1 MLARACAALL
11 LCASAATAA
20 APCERNVTF
29 FGPWSGGDAWLVN
42 YTGPYENDR
51 PPHVQV
57 GKKPDVK
64 AGQFTCLGDIRA
76 TTSKA
81 IEWTTVEGVWNNALN
96 EPAHFT
102 VYYGPNAA
110 SKVDEFR

>member
-1 MLARACAALL
+1 M
-11 LCASAATAA
+11 
-20 APCERNVTF
+20 
-29 FGPWSGGDAWLVN
+29 
-42 YTGPYENDR
+42 
-51 PPHVQV
+51 
-57 GKKPDVK
+57 K
-64 AGQFTCLGDIRA
+64 AGQFACLGDIRA